1 MLLIF
6 IALSAF
12 ADTIVLKGGKQIE
25 GTVLERNMDEVK
37 IDFKGV
43 ELIYSLNEIESIN
56 GEKVISLPAEPT
68 TQIAPADVPAQ
79 VSPEE
84 VAPAAPQEE
93 KKLEPQAP
101 EKKGWAPLLPLP
113 GEVPAWLKG
122 GPAKYGKDAKAFAA
136 IAIGLAMVILIFVFI
151 FYIYYAICLMFIAKK
166 TNTAPAWLAWIP
178 IGNLFLMCK
187 NRQGELLVDTGLF
200 ACCSSCDW
208 AIFGL
213 RHKCLYFL
221 QDRRGAQEARMV
233 GYLGE
238 CAAYRNYYFSYYYRV
253 SCFFRVACALMG

>member
-187 NRQGELLVDTGLF
+187 IGKVSYWWILGYLLAVVPVIGQFLVLGIN
-200 ACCSSCDW
+200 AY
-208 AIFGL
+208 IFY
-213 RHKCLYFL
+213 KI
-221 QDRRGAQEARMV
+221 AEARKKPGWLGILANV
-233 GYLGE
+233 PLIAIITSPIIIGYL
-238 CAAYRNYYFSYYYRV
+238 AFSE
-253 SCFFRVACALMG
+253 